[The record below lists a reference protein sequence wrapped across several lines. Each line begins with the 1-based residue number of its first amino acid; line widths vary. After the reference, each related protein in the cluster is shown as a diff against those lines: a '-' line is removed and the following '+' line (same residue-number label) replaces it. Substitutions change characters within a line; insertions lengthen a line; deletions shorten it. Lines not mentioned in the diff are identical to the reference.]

1 MRRDHGRAVTIT
13 LNMTTG
19 MKAGRPGGTK
29 VAARLSGG
37 ALRSSLALLLGI
49 ALMVGTTACGQ
60 ADAATSDTVVVKG
73 GWLFDAVSDSV
84 RKNSGIVVVSG
95 KLFDVDADLS
105 KLDLAGARV
114 IELDDDEYILP
125 GIFDMHAHYNV
136 NLFHRNRRDEV
147 VVQPVVYLA
156 NGVTSTFPAG
166 EYNPDDM
173 QALRERIDRGEKP
186 GPRIYNSG
194 AYFGSVRKGWDPDKL
209 TPDSIYKDVDYWV
222 SRGVKGFKAKGIG
235 PVQLRALIERAHQHG
250 LTVTGHLGS
259 GYRGSVNPRDAILM
273 GIDRIEHF
281 MGGDAMPATRSAYA
295 SLVNLNPDSP
305 EVHREFQLFIDHH
318 VYFDATLT
326 AYGYAAK
333 NDGDEA
339 FVHWVDE
346 KKFLTPYV
354 RSELE
359 KRPPPRVSEQFD
371 RIYRVK
377 PKVLKAFYDAGG
389 GDLITLGTDHPSTGE
404 YLPGFSS
411 HREMFAMVR
420 AGLPAP
426 LVLKIATIHG
436 ARAIGMGDRLGTI
449 EEGKLADLFVVRG
462 NPLQDIRNTRK
473 VQLVMKGG
481 VVYDPAEL
489 LKSVEGKLGPKGPE
503 DAAGW

>member
-1 MRRDHGRAVTIT
+1 MKKGIAAIRA
-13 LNMTTG
+13 
-19 MKAGRPGGTK
+19 
-29 VAARLSGG
+29 AAS
-37 ALRSSLALLLGI
+37 RSASTCLKLGPVLALCI
-49 ALMVGTTACGQ
+49 ALILPATAYPQ
-60 ADAATSDTVVVKG
+60 VAPAVADTVVVKG
-73 GWLFDAVSDSV
+73 GWLFDAVHDSV
-84 RKNSGIVVVSG
+84 RKNTGIVIVSG
-95 KLFDVDADLS
+95 KLFEVDADLS
-105 KLDLAGARV
+105 KSDLSGARV
-114 IELDDDEYILP
+114 VELDDDEYILP

-136 NLFHRNRRDEV
+136 NLFGHNRRDEV

-173 QALRERIDRGEKP
+173 QALRERIDRGEEP

-194 AYFGSVRKGWDPDKL
+194 PYYGSVRKGWDPGKL

-222 SRGVKGFKAKGIG
+222 SRGVRGFKAKGIG

-259 GYRGSVNPRDAILM
+259 GYRGSVNPRDAIMM
-273 GIDRIEHF
+273 GIDRVEHF
-281 MGGDAMPATRSAYA
+281 MGGDALPATRSAYA
-295 SLVNLNPDSP
+295 SLVELNVDSP
-305 EVHREFQLFIDHH
+305 EFRRIIRLYLKHH

-326 AYGYAAK
+326 AYGYDAN

-339 FVHWVDE
+339 FTHWVDE
-346 KKFLTPYV
+346 TKFLTPYV
-354 RSELE
+354 QSELK
-359 KRPPPRVSEQFD
+359 KRPPRKVSEQFD

-377 PKVLKAFYDAGG
+377 PKALKAFYDAGG

-420 AGLPAP
+420 AGIPPAK
-426 LVLKIATIHG
+426 VLEIATIHG
-436 ARAIGMGDRLGTI
+436 ARALGMGDRLGTV
-449 EEGKLADLFVVRG
+449 ETGKLADLFVVRG
-462 NPLQDIRNTRK
+462 NPLKDIRNTRK

-481 VVYDPAEL
+481 VVYDPAVL

-503 DAAGW
+503 DAANW